1 MAVILHGVDL
11 VEVARIGNALDRH
24 GERLLRRLFTGTEIA
39 DCERRRNR
47 LESYAA
53 RFAAK
58 EAMLKALGTGWGQGL
73 RWVEMEVA
81 AEPDGRPILRLN
93 GKVEAL
99 AAARGVTDVVLSLTH
114 TREHALA
121 SVICLCGGTG
131 C

>member
-1 MAVILHGVDL
+1 MMTILHGVDL
-11 VEVARIGNALDRH
+11 VEVARVADALDRH
-24 GERLLRRLFTGTEIA
+24 GERLLRRLFTGPEIA

-58 EAMLKALGTGWGQGL
+58 EAMLKALGTGWGQGV

-81 AEPDGRPILRLN
+81 AEPDGRPTLRIS

-114 TREHALA
+114 TRDHALA
-121 SVICLCGGTG
+121 SVICLCEGAR
-131 C
+131 